1 MSKRRTSV
9 YENKDCFKRQLID
22 FRSKVFFIVFL
33 SFGVYFLLSH
43 FVVIL
48 SARSAVYVRII
59 KFMCVDIAKEALRSV
74 FDGDAENDILYL
86 LYFNSK
92 DDSDGVEER
101 KVFANK
107 YFKSERKV
115 FLPTKWKKMQSEPVA
130 DMKRIASSKGYFFFH
145 LPRRQVTKHF
155 PQDSAS
161 RRVIGLILK
170 LSYQPREPVLSSSRH
185 CQVFHEEAANS
196 KSSPARVEQLRRD

>member
-1 MSKRRTSV
+1 MRGGSDVSYSLPPRPARSQLSNLINKHYRGECWVGWRSGGERVFMKIRIALSV
-9 YENKDCFKRQLID
+9 NLLI
-22 FRSKVFFIVFL
+22 FAQKSSFVVFL

-48 SARSAVYVRII
+48 SARSPVYVRII

-86 LYFNSK
+86 LYFNSE

-107 YFKSERKV
+107 YFKGERKV
-115 FLPTKWKKMQSEPVA
+115 FLLTKRKTMQSA
-130 DMKRIASSKGYFFFH
+130 DVKRIA
-145 LPRRQVTKHF
+145 R
-155 PQDSAS
+155 
-161 RRVIGLILK
+161 
-170 LSYQPREPVLSSSRH
+170 
-185 CQVFHEEAANS
+185 C
-196 KSSPARVEQLRRD
+196 LRRKDIFTFLVGK